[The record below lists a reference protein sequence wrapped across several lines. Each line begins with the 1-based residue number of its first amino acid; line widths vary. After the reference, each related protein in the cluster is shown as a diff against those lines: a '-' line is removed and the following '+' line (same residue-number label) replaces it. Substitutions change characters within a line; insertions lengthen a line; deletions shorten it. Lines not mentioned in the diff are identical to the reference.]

1 MEAIQRM
8 GTDGGAHAGCVYDK
22 SECVTGGNGERM
34 AEERGATTNSA
45 SSDRGVFITLEGP
58 DGAGKSTQALLL
70 VERLCARGHEVI
82 ALREPGG
89 TAISEKIRAILLDPA
104 NAEMADE
111 CELLLYEASRAQLV
125 RQVIEPAL
133 GRGAVVV
140 CDRYFDSTYA
150 YQAGA
155 RGLDDG
161 LVRRANRLGSCG
173 VRPDLTLVLDMD
185 PACAFSRAAADGED
199 RLEAEGLAFQ
209 RRVRAAYLRLSTE
222 EPERV
227 HVVDAA
233 GSFDEV
239 VARIDAELAGVL
251 PATGEAA
258 GRTALDSG
266 AAGCASPEGGC
277 VSPEGEAA
285 R

>member
-1 MEAIQRM
+1 MA
-8 GTDGGAHAGCVYDK
+8 
-22 SECVTGGNGERM
+22 NGSKDTR
-34 AEERGATTNSA
+34 RGIF
-45 SSDRGVFITLEGP
+45 VTLEGV
-58 DGAGKSTQALLL
+58 DGAGKSTQAARL
-70 VERLCARGHEVI
+70 VGRLRERGLEVVT
-82 ALREPGG
+82 LREPGG
-89 TAISEKIRAILLDPA
+89 TALSEKIRAILLDPV
-104 NAEMADE
+104 NTEMADE

-125 RQVIEPAL
+125 RQMIEPAL

-173 VRPDLTLVLDMD
+173 VRPNLTLVLDMD
-185 PACAFSRAAADGED
+185 PARAFSRAAADGED

-227 HVVDAA
+227 RVVDAA

-239 VARIDAELAGVL
+239 AARIDAELAGVL

-258 GRTALDSG
+258 GRATLDNG